1 MPGQET
7 YYNQFGERH
16 KASIIGSDEPHL
28 WTTDAHEKGKV
39 YQEMKKRVGHQERF
53 IDDYF
58 DKAFPVLDIG
68 CGFGRQAC
76 LLASKGFRVY
86 GIDTSQAFVD
96 IAKDLFAK
104 HRYQGVFA
112 CTDLMKTKPGAT
124 YKNVLLFDVLEH
136 IIPLRRRRFVRK
148 IYDAMEAGGIVIV
161 SLPHEKADGNWK
173 KRIKQFIPYYT
184 NKEEHPFLI
193 PQKKD
198 VERLAGGLFALVDN
212 LVTEETDYYVL
223 KKQ

>member
-7 YYNQFGERH
+7 YYNQFGQRY
-16 KASIIGSDEPHL
+16 KAAIIGSDEPHL
-28 WTTDAHEKGKV
+28 WTTDAHRNGNV

-58 DKAFPVLDIG
+58 DKELPVLDIG

-76 LLASKGFRVY
+76 LVASKGFRVY

-112 CTDLMKTKPGAT
+112 CTDLMKTTPGTA

-136 IIPLRRRRFVRK
+136 IIPYRRRTFVRRM
-148 IYDAMEAGGIVIV
+148 AAVTEPGGTVIM
-161 SLPHEKADGNWK
+161 SLPHDTAGTTWK
-173 KRIKQFIPYYT
+173 KRIKQYFSHYT
-184 NKEEHPFLI
+184 NKEEHPYAI
-193 PQKKD
+193 PQKAD
-198 VERLAGGLFALVDN
+198 VERIVRNLFTVADHLI
-212 LVTEETDYYVL
+212 TPETDYYVL